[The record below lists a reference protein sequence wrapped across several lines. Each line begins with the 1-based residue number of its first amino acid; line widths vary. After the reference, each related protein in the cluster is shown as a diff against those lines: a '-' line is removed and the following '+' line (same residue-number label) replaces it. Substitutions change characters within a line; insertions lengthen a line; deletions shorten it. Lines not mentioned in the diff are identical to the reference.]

1 MTDLAQPFAG
11 HPEFDELVAFLK
23 ARLKEDEGYARNAF
37 ADHND
42 AGPNWYE
49 QWSGALNI
57 GEDEDLVM
65 TNDSQVSRFMA
76 RHDPARVLRE
86 VEAGRRILL
95 DYEDAM
101 RTLAAAGTSGT
112 PFDIM
117 TGATNTLKRMI
128 RLRAQSYA
136 DHPEYRPEWAP

>member
-1 MTDLAQPFAG
+1 MSD
-11 HPEFDELVAFLK
+11 DLVAFLR
-23 ARLKEDEGYARNAF
+23 ARLKEDEDYARTAF
-37 ADHND
+37 ADHDD

-57 GEDEDLVM
+57 GEDEDLVL
-65 TNDSQVSRFMA
+65 TNDSAISRFMA

-95 DYEDAM
+95 DYEEAM
-101 RTLAAAGTSGT
+101 RTLAVAGTSGT

-117 TGATNTLKRMI
+117 TGAVNTLKRMI
-128 RLRAQSYA
+128 QLRAQSYA